1 VVDLFEAAVVVGLAL
16 GFNVVAVDLL
26 ELVVASVVVGG
37 LEVSGSGLTTELG
50 AETSDS
56 VVGNA
61 DVVGESAAEEVPQA
75 DKTPSPKRARQEK
88 RGFCMPL
95 LNMKFRRGLRIQNI
109 LTGGQVVAL
118 AVSTVEC

>member
-1 VVDLFEAAVVVGLAL
+1 VL
-16 GFNVVAVDLL
+16 GFTVVTGVAVDLV
-26 ELVVASVVVGG
+26 ELVVASVEEGAPG
-37 LEVSGSGLTTELG
+37 FSGSGIEVRPG
-50 AETSDS
+50 AETEES
-56 VVGNA
+56 VAGNA